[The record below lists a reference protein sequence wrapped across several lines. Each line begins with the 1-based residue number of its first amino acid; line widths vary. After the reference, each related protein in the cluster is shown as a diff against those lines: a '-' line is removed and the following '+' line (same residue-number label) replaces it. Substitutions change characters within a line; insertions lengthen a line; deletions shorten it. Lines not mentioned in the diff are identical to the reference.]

1 MTLITDDE
9 FEAMERLLA
18 RLLSDATPAEEA
30 GILTLHDRLQRI
42 YAAQHGLRASRDRL
56 TALTKQTAQ

>member
-9 FEAMERLLA
+9 FAAMERLLA
-18 RLLSDATPAEEA
+18 GLLADATSAEEA

-42 YAAQHGLRASRDRL
+42 HAAQEGLRASRDRL
-56 TALTKQTAQ
+56 TALTKQTAR